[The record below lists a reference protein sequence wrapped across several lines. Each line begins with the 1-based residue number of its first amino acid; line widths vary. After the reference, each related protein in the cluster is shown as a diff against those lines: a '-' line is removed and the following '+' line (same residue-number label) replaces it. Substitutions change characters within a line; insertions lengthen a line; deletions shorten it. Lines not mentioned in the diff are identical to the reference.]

1 VSRTT
6 GTLGQVRVLVLNGP
20 NLNRLGTREPDVY
33 GHDSFADIATYCIDA
48 GKALDLDVDVRQT
61 NSESE
66 LLGWLHEAAEQ
77 QLPVVLNPAAFT
89 HYSYAV
95 RDACAMLN
103 APLVEVHLSN
113 PHAREEFRHRSVVSG
128 VATGVIA
135 GFGKQ
140 GYALALEAIAARA

>member
-1 VSRTT
+1 M
-6 GTLGQVRVLVLNGP
+6 RVLVLNGP

-33 GHDSFADIATYCIDA
+33 GHDTLADIAAFCVDA
-48 GKALDLDVDVRQT
+48 GDALEIEADVRQT

-66 LLGWLHEAAEQ
+66 LIGWLHEAAEQ
-77 QLPVVLNPAAFT
+77 HVPVVLNPAAFT
-89 HYSYAV
+89 HYSYGV
-95 RDACAMLN
+95 RDACAMLT

-113 PHAREEFRHRSVVSG
+113 PHAREEFRHRSVISA

-140 GYALALEAIAARA
+140 GYALALEAIASATRPD

>member
-1 VSRTT
+1 
-6 GTLGQVRVLVLNGP
+6 VRVLVLNGP

-33 GHDSFADIATYCIDA
+33 GHDTLAVIAAYCVEA
-48 GKALDLDVDVRQT
+48 GAELELEADVRQT

-66 LLGWLHEAAEQ
+66 LISWLHEAAEQ
-77 QLPVVLNPAAFT
+77 GFPVVLNPAAFT

-95 RDACAMLN
+95 RDACAMLT

-113 PHAREEFRHRSVVSG
+113 PHRREEFRHRSVISA

-135 GFGKQ
+135 GFGKH
-140 GYALALEAIAARA
+140 GYALALEAIAAATVPE